1 MGTTADKLNR
11 LISTKEAIKEA
22 INNKGV
28 TVTDTDTFHS
38 YASKIATIDN
48 TKVVEPLTV
57 TPTTAQQT
65 ITVPTGVTGYSPIT
79 VDAVT
84 AEIDPNI
91 LAENIRAGVTILGVT
106 GTLDGSTEAMQEIDN
121 LLETLYPVGSVY
133 LGTQNTCPMASLIS
147 GSSWVL
153 VSSGKALWTG
163 TGYNANTT
171 IEAGLPNIIS
181 NGVGDFSGR
190 PNATQNGAL
199 SITNLGG
206 DNVRGVGTSWYKLRV
221 QLDAS
226 KSNAIYG
233 RSNTVQPPA
242 YVINVWRRT
251 A

>member
-11 LISTKEAIKEA
+11 LIDTKEAIKEA
-22 INNKGV
+22 INSKGV
-28 TVTDTDTFHS
+28 TVTDEDTFHS
-38 YASKIATIDN
+38 YASKVAAIDN
-48 TKVVEPLTV
+48 IKIVQPLTI
-57 TPTTAQQT
+57 TPTTQEQIVTAPSD
-65 ITVPTGVTGYSPIT
+65 ITGYSPIT
-79 VDAVT
+79 VGAVT
-84 AEIDPNI
+84 ADIDPNL

-133 LGTQNTCPMASLIS
+133 IGTQGTCPMATLIS
-147 GSSWVL
+147 GSTWEL

-163 TGYNANTT
+163 TGYDANTT
-171 IEAGLPNIIS
+171 IEAGLPNITS

-190 PNATQNGAL
+190 PNATQSGAL
-199 SITNLGG
+199 SVVNLGG

-221 QLDAS
+221 MMDAS

-233 RSNTVQPPA
+233 KSTTVQPPA
-242 YVINVWRRT
+242 YVVNVWRRT